1 MTKTYALKGNIIY
14 SKNQNEINCFENSYL
29 ICQDGKS
36 MGVFK
41 KLDEKYK
48 DIEVIDFGEKI
59 ICPGLVDLHIHA
71 PQYNF
76 RGMGMDLEL
85 LDWLNTYTFPSEA
98 KFKDEDYAKRSY
110 QRFVDYLKYGP
121 NTRHVIFASL
131 HVKSTQILM
140 DLMEKSKMVSFVGKV
155 NMDRNGG
162 VDLEE
167 KDANQ
172 SEKATLDWLESIKGK
187 YKNTYPILTPRFIP
201 SCTDELLEK
210 LRKIKDEYNLP
221 IQSHLSEN
229 LGEIEWVKELV
240 PKAKFY
246 GDAYNIFDL
255 FGKNNKTVMAHCVYS
270 NDDEQD
276 LIKENKV
283 FIAHCPDS
291 NTNLTSGIAPA
302 GKYLREGQKIGL
314 GSDVAGGTDASI
326 FKAMADAIKVSKLR
340 YRLVDEKIKP
350 LSLEEAFYMATL
362 GGGEFFGKVGSFE
375 KGYEFD
381 AIVIDDEKLLE
392 EDKFNLKQRLERIVY
407 LSKDEDIVSKFVRGN
422 KIF

>member
-1 MTKTYALKGNIIY
+1 MIKTYALKGNIIY

-36 MGVFK
+36 MGVFE

-140 DLMEKSKMVSFVGKV
+140 DLMEESKMVSFVGKV

-167 KDANQ
+167 KDADE

-314 GSDVAGGTDASI
+314 GSDVAGGTHASI

>member
-36 MGVFK
+36 MGVFE

-98 KFKDEDYAKRSY
+98 KFKDEDYAKKSY

-131 HVKSTQILM
+131 HVRSTQILM
-140 DLMEKSKMVSFVGKV
+140 DLMEESKMVSFVGKV

-167 KDANQ
+167 KDADE

-240 PKAKFY
+240 PQAKFY

-314 GSDVAGGTDASI
+314 GSDVAGGTHASI

-407 LSKDEDIVSKFVRGN
+407 LSKDEDVVSKFVRGN

>member
-1 MTKTYALKGNIIY
+1 MTRTFALKGNIIY
-14 SKNQNEINCFENSYL
+14 SKNQNEINFCENSYL
-29 ICQDGKS
+29 ICQDGIS
-36 MGVFK
+36 MGVFE

-48 DIEVIDFGEKI
+48 DIEVIDFGDKI
-59 ICPGLVDLHIHA
+59 ISPGLVDLHIHA

-98 KFKDEDYAKRSY
+98 KFKDENYAKKSY

-121 NTRHVIFASL
+121 NTRHVIFSSL
-131 HVKSTQILM
+131 HVKSTIILM

-167 KDANQ
+167 KDAKE
-172 SEKATLDWLESIKGK
+172 SEKTTLDWLESINGK

-201 SCTDELLEK
+201 SCTDDLLER

-270 NDDEQD
+270 NEDEQD
-276 LIKENKV
+276 LIKENGV

-314 GSDVAGGTDASI
+314 GSDVAGGTHASI

-340 YRLVDEKIKP
+340 YRLLDEKIKP
-350 LSLEEAFYMATL
+350 LSLEEAFYMGTL

-381 AIVIDDEKLLE
+381 AIIIDDEKLLE

-407 LSKDEDIVSKFVRGN
+407 LSKDEDIISKFVRGE
-422 KIF
+422 KKF

>member
-36 MGVFK
+36 MGVFE

-140 DLMEKSKMVSFVGKV
+140 DLMEKSKMVSFIGKV

-167 KDANQ
+167 KDADE

-210 LRKIKDEYNLP
+210 LRKIKDEYKLP

-276 LIKENKV
+276 LIKENEV

-314 GSDVAGGTDASI
+314 GSDVAGGTHASI

>member
-1 MTKTYALKGNIIY
+1 MTRTFALKGNIIY
-14 SKNQNEINCFENSYL
+14 SKNQNEINFCKNSFL
-29 ICQDGKS
+29 ICQDGIS
-36 MGVFK
+36 MGVFE

-48 DIEVIDFGEKI
+48 DIKVIDFGDKI
-59 ICPGLVDLHIHA
+59 ICPGLTDLHTHA

-98 KFKDEDYAKRSY
+98 KFKDEDYAKKSY
-110 QRFVDYLKYGP
+110 QRFVDYLRYGP
-121 NTRHVIFASL
+121 NTRHVIFSSL
-131 HVKSTQILM
+131 HVKSTIILM

-167 KDANQ
+167 KDAKE
-172 SEKATLDWLESIKGK
+172 SEKATIAWLESIKGK

-201 SCTDELLEK
+201 SCTDELLGK
-210 LRKIKDEYNLP
+210 LRKIKDDYNLP

-270 NDDEQD
+270 NEDEQD
-276 LIKENKV
+276 LIKENEV

-314 GSDVAGGTDASI
+314 GSDVAGATHASI

-340 YRLVDEKIKP
+340 YRLLDEKIKP

-381 AIVIDDEKLLE
+381 AIIIDDEKLLE
-392 EDKFNLKQRLERIVY
+392 EDKFDLKQRLERIVY
-407 LSKDEDIVSKFVRGN
+407 LSKDENIVSKYVRGE

>member
-36 MGVFK
+36 MGVFE

-167 KDANQ
+167 KDADE
-172 SEKATLDWLESIKGK
+172 SENATLDWLESIKGK

-240 PKAKFY
+240 PQAKFY

-314 GSDVAGGTDASI
+314 GSDVAGGTHASI

-362 GGGEFFGKVGSFE
+362 GGGEFFGKVGSFD

>member
-140 DLMEKSKMVSFVGKV
+140 DLMEESKMVSFVGKV

-167 KDANQ
+167 KDADE

-240 PKAKFY
+240 PQAKFY

-276 LIKENKV
+276 LIKENEV

-314 GSDVAGGTDASI
+314 GSDVAGGTHASI

-407 LSKDEDIVSKFVRGN
+407 LSKDEDIVSKFVRGE

>member
-1 MTKTYALKGNIIY
+1 MIKTYALKGNIIY

-36 MGVFK
+36 MGVFE

-140 DLMEKSKMVSFVGKV
+140 DLMEESKMVSFVGKV

-167 KDANQ
+167 KDADE
-172 SEKATLDWLESIKGK
+172 SENATLDWLESIKGK

-276 LIKENKV
+276 LIKENEV

-314 GSDVAGGTDASI
+314 GSDVAGGTHASI

>member
-36 MGVFK
+36 MGVFE

-140 DLMEKSKMVSFVGKV
+140 DLMEKSKMVSFIGKV

-167 KDANQ
+167 KDADE

-210 LRKIKDEYNLP
+210 LRKIKDEYKLP

-276 LIKENKV
+276 LIKENEV

-314 GSDVAGGTDASI
+314 GSDVAGGTHASI

-340 YRLVDEKIKP
+340 YRLLDEKIKP
-350 LSLEEAFYMATL
+350 LSLEEAFFMATL

>member
-167 KDANQ
+167 KDADE

-246 GDAYNIFDL
+246 GDAYNVFDL

-276 LIKENKV
+276 LIKENEV

-314 GSDVAGGTDASI
+314 GSDVAGGTHASI

>member
-140 DLMEKSKMVSFVGKV
+140 DLMEESKMVSFVGKV

-167 KDANQ
+167 KDADE

-314 GSDVAGGTDASI
+314 GSDVAGGTHASI

>member
-1 MTKTYALKGNIIY
+1 MTRTYALKGNIIY

-246 GDAYNIFDL
+246 GHAYNIFDL

-302 GKYLREGQKIGL
+302 GKYLRERQKIGL
-314 GSDVAGGTDASI
+314 GSDVAGGTHASI

-407 LSKDEDIVSKFVRGN
+407 LSKDEDIVSKFVRGE

>member
-36 MGVFK
+36 MGVFE

-98 KFKDEDYAKRSY
+98 KFKDKDYAKRSY

-140 DLMEKSKMVSFVGKV
+140 DLMEESKMVSFVGKV

-167 KDANQ
+167 KDADE
-172 SEKATLDWLESIKGK
+172 SENATLDWLESIKGK

-276 LIKENKV
+276 LIKENEV

-314 GSDVAGGTDASI
+314 GSDVAGGTHASI

>member
-1 MTKTYALKGNIIY
+1 MTKTFALKGNIIY
-14 SKNQNEINCFENSYL
+14 SKNQNELNLFENSYL

-36 MGVFK
+36 MGVFE

-48 DIEVIDFGEKI
+48 NIEVIDFGNKI
-59 ICPGLVDLHIHA
+59 ISPGLVDLHIHA

-98 KFKDEDYAKRSY
+98 KFKDENYAKRSY
-110 QRFVDYLKYGP
+110 QRFVNYLKFGP
-121 NTRHVIFASL
+121 NTRHIIFASL

-140 DLMEKSKMVSFVGKV
+140 DLMEKTKMVSFVGKV

-167 KDANQ
+167 KDADE
-172 SEKATLDWLESIKGK
+172 SEKATLNWLENIKGK

-210 LRKIKDEYNLP
+210 LRKIKDDYKLP

-240 PKAKFY
+240 PKSKFY
-246 GDAYNIFDL
+246 GEAYELFDL

-270 NDDEQD
+270 NEDEQN

-302 GKYLREGQKIGL
+302 GKYLRDGQKIGL
-314 GSDVAGGTDASI
+314 GSDVAGGSHASI

-340 YRLVDEKIKP
+340 YRLLDEKIRP

-375 KGYEFD
+375 KGYDFD
-381 AIVIDDEKLLE
+381 AIIIDDEKLLE

-407 LSKDEDIVSKFVRGN
+407 LSKDEDVVSKFVRGE
-422 KIF
+422 KVF

>member
-140 DLMEKSKMVSFVGKV
+140 DLMEESKMVSFVGKV

-167 KDANQ
+167 KDADE

-210 LRKIKDEYNLP
+210 LRKIKDEYKLP

-276 LIKENKV
+276 LIKENEV

-314 GSDVAGGTDASI
+314 GSDVAGGTHASI

>member
-140 DLMEKSKMVSFVGKV
+140 DLMEESKMVSFVGKV

-246 GDAYNIFDL
+246 GDAYNVFDL

-276 LIKENKV
+276 LIKENEV
-283 FIAHCPDS
+283 FIAHCSYS

-314 GSDVAGGTDASI
+314 GSDVAGGTHASI

>member
-140 DLMEKSKMVSFVGKV
+140 DLMEETKMVSFIGKV

-167 KDANQ
+167 KDADE

-210 LRKIKDEYNLP
+210 LRKIKDEYKLP

-276 LIKENKV
+276 LIKENEV

-314 GSDVAGGTDASI
+314 GSDVAGGTHASI

-340 YRLVDEKIKP
+340 YRLLDEKIKP

>member
-1 MTKTYALKGNIIY
+1 MTKTFALKGNIIY
-14 SKNQNEINCFENSYL
+14 SKNQNELNLFENSYL

-36 MGVFK
+36 MGVFE

-48 DIEVIDFGEKI
+48 NIEVIDFGNKI
-59 ICPGLVDLHIHA
+59 ISPGLVDLHIHA

-98 KFKDEDYAKRSY
+98 KFKDENYAKRSY
-110 QRFVDYLKYGP
+110 QRFVNYLKFGP
-121 NTRHVIFASL
+121 NTRHIIFASL

-140 DLMEKSKMVSFVGKV
+140 DLMEKTKMVSFVGKV

-167 KDANQ
+167 KDADE
-172 SEKATLDWLESIKGK
+172 SEKATLNWLENIKGK

-210 LRKIKDEYNLP
+210 LRKIKDDYKLP

-240 PKAKFY
+240 PKSKFY
-246 GDAYNIFDL
+246 GEAYELFDL

-270 NDDEQD
+270 NEDEQN

-302 GKYLREGQKIGL
+302 GKYLRDGQKIGL
-314 GSDVAGGTDASI
+314 GSDVAGGSHASI

-340 YRLVDEKIKP
+340 YRLVDEKISP

-381 AIVIDDEKLLE
+381 AIIIDDEKLLE

-407 LSKDEDIVSKFVRGN
+407 LSKDEDVVSKFVRGE
-422 KIF
+422 KVF

>member
-1 MTKTYALKGNIIY
+1 MTKTFVLKGNIIY
-14 SKNQNEINCFENSYL
+14 SKNQNELNLFENSYL

-36 MGVFK
+36 MGVFE

-48 DIEVIDFGEKI
+48 NIEVIDFGNKI
-59 ICPGLVDLHIHA
+59 ISPGLVDLHIHA

-98 KFKDEDYAKRSY
+98 KFKDENYAKRSY
-110 QRFVDYLKYGP
+110 QRFVNYLKFGP
-121 NTRHVIFASL
+121 NTRHIIFASL

-140 DLMEKSKMVSFVGKV
+140 DLMEKTKMVSFVGKV

-167 KDANQ
+167 KDADE
-172 SEKATLDWLESIKGK
+172 SEKATLNWLENIKGK

-210 LRKIKDEYNLP
+210 LRKIKDDYKLP

-240 PKAKFY
+240 PKSKFY
-246 GDAYNIFDL
+246 GEAYELFDL

-270 NDDEQD
+270 NEDEQN

-302 GKYLREGQKIGL
+302 GKYLRDGQKIGL
-314 GSDVAGGTDASI
+314 GSDVAGGSHASI

-340 YRLVDEKIKP
+340 YRLVDEKISP

-381 AIVIDDEKLLE
+381 AIIIDDEKLLE

-407 LSKDEDIVSKFVRGN
+407 LSKDEDVVSKFVRGE
-422 KIF
+422 KVF

>member
-1 MTKTYALKGNIIY
+1 
-14 SKNQNEINCFENSYL
+14 
-29 ICQDGKS
+29 
-36 MGVFK
+36 
-41 KLDEKYK
+41 
-48 DIEVIDFGEKI
+48 
-59 ICPGLVDLHIHA
+59 
-71 PQYNF
+71 
-76 RGMGMDLEL
+76 
-85 LDWLNTYTFPSEA
+85 
-98 KFKDEDYAKRSY
+98 
-110 QRFVDYLKYGP
+110 
-121 NTRHVIFASL
+121 
-131 HVKSTQILM
+131 M
-140 DLMEKSKMVSFVGKV
+140 DLMEESKMVSFVGKV

-167 KDANQ
+167 KDADE
-172 SEKATLDWLESIKGK
+172 SENATLDWLESIKGK

-276 LIKENKV
+276 LIKRKRS
-283 FIAHCPDS
+283 FHCTLS
-291 NTNLTSGIAPA
+291 RF
-302 GKYLREGQKIGL
+302 KYKFNIRNCSSRKISKRRTKNWTWFGCCRRN
-314 GSDVAGGTDASI
+314 SRI
-326 FKAMADAIKVSKLR
+326 NFKAMADAIKVSKLR

>member
-140 DLMEKSKMVSFVGKV
+140 DLMEETKMVSFIGKV

-167 KDANQ
+167 KDADE

-210 LRKIKDEYNLP
+210 LRKIKDEYKLP

-314 GSDVAGGTDASI
+314 GSDVAGGTHASI

>member
-36 MGVFK
+36 MGVFE

-140 DLMEKSKMVSFVGKV
+140 DLMEKSKMVSFIGKV

-167 KDANQ
+167 KDADE

-210 LRKIKDEYNLP
+210 LRKIKDEYKLP

-276 LIKENKV
+276 LIKENEV

-314 GSDVAGGTDASI
+314 GSDVAGGTHASI

-407 LSKDEDIVSKFVRGN
+407 LSKDEDIVSKFVRGE

>member
-14 SKNQNEINCFENSYL
+14 SKNQNELNFFENSYL

-36 MGVFK
+36 MGVFE

-140 DLMEKSKMVSFVGKV
+140 DLMEESKMVSFVGKV

-167 KDANQ
+167 KDADE

-270 NDDEQD
+270 SDDEQD
-276 LIKENKV
+276 LIKENEV

-314 GSDVAGGTDASI
+314 GSDVAGGTHASI

-407 LSKDEDIVSKFVRGN
+407 LSKDEDIVSKFVRGE

>member
-36 MGVFK
+36 MGVFE

-140 DLMEKSKMVSFVGKV
+140 DLMEESKMVSFVGKV

-276 LIKENKV
+276 LIKENEV

-314 GSDVAGGTDASI
+314 GSDVAGGTHASI

>member
-59 ICPGLVDLHIHA
+59 ICPGLTDLHIHA

-121 NTRHVIFASL
+121 NTRHVIFASI

-167 KDANQ
+167 KDADE
-172 SEKATLDWLESIKGK
+172 SEKATLDWLDSIKGK
-187 YKNTYPILTPRFIP
+187 YNNTYPILTPRFIP

-276 LIKENKV
+276 LIKENEV

-302 GKYLREGQKIGL
+302 GKYLREGQKNW
-314 GSDVAGGTDASI
+314 TW
-326 FKAMADAIKVSKLR
+326 
-340 YRLVDEKIKP
+340 
-350 LSLEEAFYMATL
+350 
-362 GGGEFFGKVGSFE
+362 FGCCRRNS
-375 KGYEFD
+375 
-381 AIVIDDEKLLE
+381 
-392 EDKFNLKQRLERIVY
+392 RIN
-407 LSKDEDIVSKFVRGN
+407 F
-422 KIF
+422 

>member
-36 MGVFK
+36 MGVFE

-167 KDANQ
+167 KDADE

-314 GSDVAGGTDASI
+314 GSDVAGGTHASI

>member
-36 MGVFK
+36 MGVFE

-162 VDLEE
+162 LDLEE
-167 KDANQ
+167 KDADE

-240 PKAKFY
+240 PQAKFY

-276 LIKENKV
+276 LIKENEV

-314 GSDVAGGTDASI
+314 GSDVAGGTHASI

>member
-14 SKNQNEINCFENSYL
+14 SKNKNEINCFENSYL

-36 MGVFK
+36 MGVFE

-167 KDANQ
+167 KDADE
-172 SEKATLDWLESIKGK
+172 SEKATLNWLESIKGK

-291 NTNLTSGIAPA
+291 NTNLTSGIAPT

-314 GSDVAGGTDASI
+314 GSDVAGGTHASI

-407 LSKDEDIVSKFVRGN
+407 LSKDEDIVSKFVRGE

>member
-14 SKNQNEINCFENSYL
+14 SKNQNELNFFENSYL

-36 MGVFK
+36 MGVFE

-140 DLMEKSKMVSFVGKV
+140 DLMEESKMVSFVGKV

-167 KDANQ
+167 KDADE

-302 GKYLREGQKIGL
+302 GKYLREGQKTGL
-314 GSDVAGGTDASI
+314 GSDVAGGTHASI

>member
-36 MGVFK
+36 MGVFE

-48 DIEVIDFGEKI
+48 DIEVIGFGEKI

-140 DLMEKSKMVSFVGKV
+140 DLMEESKMVSFVGKV

-167 KDANQ
+167 KDADE
-172 SEKATLDWLESIKGK
+172 SEKATLDWLESIKGN

-314 GSDVAGGTDASI
+314 GSDVAGGTHASI

>member
-14 SKNQNEINCFENSYL
+14 SKNQNELNFFENSYL

-36 MGVFK
+36 MGVFE

-140 DLMEKSKMVSFVGKV
+140 DLMEESKMVSFVGKV

-167 KDANQ
+167 KDAAE
-172 SEKATLDWLESIKGK
+172 SEKSTIDWLESIKGK

-201 SCTDELLEK
+201 SCTDELLKK
-210 LRKIKDEYNLP
+210 LRKIKDEYKLP

-276 LIKENKV
+276 LIKENEV

-314 GSDVAGGTDASI
+314 GSDVAGGTHASI

-340 YRLVDEKIKP
+340 YRLLDEKIKP

>member
-36 MGVFK
+36 MGVFE

-121 NTRHVIFASL
+121 NTRNVIFASL

-167 KDANQ
+167 KDADE

-276 LIKENKV
+276 LIKENEV

-314 GSDVAGGTDASI
+314 GSDVAGGTHASI

-381 AIVIDDEKLLE
+381 AIVIEDEKLLE

-407 LSKDEDIVSKFVRGN
+407 LSKDEDIVSKFVRGE

>member
-36 MGVFK
+36 MGVFE

-98 KFKDEDYAKRSY
+98 KFKDEDYAKKSY

-131 HVKSTQILM
+131 HVRSTQILM
-140 DLMEKSKMVSFVGKV
+140 DLMEESKMVSFVGKV

-167 KDANQ
+167 KDADE

-240 PKAKFY
+240 PQAKFY

-314 GSDVAGGTDASI
+314 GSDVAGGTHASI

>member
-36 MGVFK
+36 MGVFE

-167 KDANQ
+167 KDADE
-172 SEKATLDWLESIKGK
+172 SESATLDWLESIKGK

-291 NTNLTSGIAPA
+291 NTNLTSGISPA

-314 GSDVAGGTDASI
+314 GSDVAGGTHASI

-340 YRLVDEKIKP
+340 YRLLDEKIKP